1 MESSTFL
8 GLKEGTDIQSL
19 GIEDLKR
26 LLSRMGHLL
35 SNVEDFV
42 TARVEQIIEQSSAS
56 GTAATEPSGT
66 SVKQL
71 MAAREAWERERETQ
85 VNQLQRDQELLA
97 QAWQRLEAEER
108 RLIGQRNER
117 KVVAAKSVESTPAA
131 SPAVTAMEE
140 KVDDR
145 ANTKNNE
152 LMMLQYQQLRREM
165 QKHSQRGRR

>member
-1 MESSTFL
+1 MESATFL
-8 GLKEGTDIQSL
+8 GLKEGTDIRSL
-19 GIEDLKR
+19 GIDDLER
-26 LLSRMGHLL
+26 LLSRMGQLL

-42 TARVEQIIEQSSAS
+42 TERVEQLVEQS
-56 GTAATEPSGT
+56 TAMSPSVPEAAGA

-85 VNQLQRDQELLA
+85 VSQLQHDQELLA
-97 QAWQRLEAEER
+97 EAWQRLEAEER

-117 KVVAAKSVESTPAA
+117 KVVAARPVENTAALNAAVAA
-131 SPAVTAMEE
+131 SEE
-140 KVDDR
+140 KTEDR

-165 QKHSQRGRR
+165 QRHSQRGRR